1 MSPIDALLSRV
12 SVPRVVEPGVSAEE
26 LDLILRA
33 GLRACDHGRL
43 KPYRFILLE
52 GEARERLGEAMS
64 DYLHGDL
71 VDVSEEA
78 IEAAKN
84 KALRAPTLLSVIFC
98 PNDNEKIPESEQLV
112 TAGCAAQ
119 LIVTAAHMLGIG
131 AMWRTGNV
139 TYSGEVSRMLEL
151 DENEQVV
158 AMIYLGRP
166 AADLPSPPEID
177 PEAFLTRL

>member
-1 MSPIDALLSRV
+1 MS
-12 SVPRVVEPGVSAEE
+12 E
-26 LDLILRA
+26 
-33 GLRACDHGRL
+33 
-43 KPYRFILLE
+43 
-52 GEARERLGEAMS
+52 
-64 DYLHGDL
+64 YLHGDL

-139 TYSGEVSRMLEL
+139 TYSGEVSRILGL
-151 DENEQVV
+151 DDSEQVV

-166 AADLPSPPEID
+166 AANLPQPPEVD
-177 PEAFLTRL
+177 PETFLTRL

>member
-1 MSPIDALLSRV
+1 MSPIEALLSRV
-12 SVPRVVEPGVSAEE
+12 SVPRVLEPGVTSVE
-26 LDLILRA
+26 LDLLLRA

-52 GEARERLGEAMS
+52 GEARERLGESMS
-64 DYLHGDL
+64 DYLHGDS
-71 VDVSEEA
+71 VDVSEDA
-78 IEAAKN
+78 IEATKL

-98 PNDNEKIPESEQLV
+98 PQDHDKIPEPEQLV

-131 AMWRTGNV
+131 AIWRTGNAI
-139 TYSGEVSRMLEL
+139 YSGEVSKMLEL

-158 AMIYLGRP
+158 AMIFLGRP
-166 AADLPSPPEID
+166 AGHLPSPPEVD
-177 PEAFLTRL
+177 PEAFLQRL

>member
-12 SVPRVVEPGVSAEE
+12 SVPRVLEPAVSSDE
-26 LDLILRA
+26 LDLLLRA

-52 GEARERLGEAMS
+52 GGARSRLGEAMS
-64 DYLHGDL
+64 HYLHRDL

-78 IEAAKN
+78 IEATKN

-98 PNDNEKIPESEQLV
+98 PQDHEKIPYTEQLV

-119 LIVTAAHMLGIG
+119 LVITAAHMLGIG
-131 AMWRTGNV
+131 AIWRTGKAI
-139 TYSGEVSRMLEL
+139 YSDEVSRTLEL

-166 AADLPSPPEID
+166 AGVLPTPPEVD
-177 PEAFLTRL
+177 TEAFLQRL